1 MQMIPTAEA
10 ESSNSPTRERAL
22 SPALGFA
29 IALVVT
35 VVLAVAVGV
44 LVGTVAEDP
53 EPDADFEWE
62 QTGDSGTL
70 QVTLEHAGGDSI
82 DGGELTLEAGGLRGL
97 GGNTSLEDWGTVRNG
112 STLTIGLVS
121 DADVEAR
128 QPYLSDAQIEGK
140 AINGTDNETGVD
152 VIAVAVE
159 GAPLEQGT
167 VLVSSAEDG
176 EVVDVTLADL
186 RTLRLT
192 WQGRWGSAELSRHA
206 VEP

>member
-10 ESSNSPTRERAL
+10 ESADSPIRERAL
-22 SPALGFA
+22 SPALGFG

-53 EPDADFEWE
+53 EPDADFEWTQSGE
-62 QTGDSGTL
+62 GGDL
-70 QVTLEHAGGDSI
+70 QITLEHAGGDSI
-82 DGGELTLEAGGLRGL
+82 DGSELTLEASGLRGL
-97 GGNTSLEDWGTVRNG
+97 DGNTTLEEWGTVRNG
-112 STLTIGLVS
+112 STLTVGLVP

-128 QPYLSDAQIEGK
+128 RPYLRDTRLEGK
-140 AINGTDNETGVD
+140 SINGTDPETGVD

-159 GAPLEQGT
+159 GVPLEQGT
-167 VLVSSAEDG
+167 VLASTTEDG
-176 EVVDVTLADL
+176 EVVDVTMADL
-186 RTLRLT
+186 QTLQLT
-192 WQGRWGSAELSRHA
+192 WQGRWASTDVTQHA